1 MTDRVHALVVV
12 LDHDIRDDD
21 VEPII
26 QAIKM
31 IRCVAD
37 VQTKVANFET
47 YTARA
52 RVREDLRDRIFQL
65 WKDLSD
71 KP

>member
-1 MTDRVHALVVV
+1 MTDRIHALVVV
-12 LDHDIRDDD
+12 LDHDIREDD
-21 VEPII
+21 VESVV

-37 VQTKVANFET
+37 VRTKVADFET

-52 RVREDLRDRIFQL
+52 RVREDLRERMYKL
-65 WKDLSD
+65 WKDLGE
-71 KP
+71 P